1 MIKYYELGGDKQLN
15 EIVMAGSHDA
25 GITGGASNVQTQDL
39 DIGGQAAAGVRVFD
53 LRVTAAAVST
63 QHGNSK
69 EAQLKTFHADPSLM
83 KNETKS
89 RFMPDVNR
97 TESIT
102 RTKLRGGAFGSG
114 LTDMLQ
120 QAKSFVETYNTEFLI
135 LKFDKC
141 TNWEL
146 IAEVC
151 VNVLADTIYT
161 GTGNLNTTRLR
172 NLSGKVICLFTE
184 GGLAAIP
191 QRYRMGGG
199 ILGIRNLAAGG
210 TYVDRFHGMQYFGKG
225 GTSVAR
231 AFGKLS
237 QNEKKQGKLMAKGA
251 AGDPN
256 VMGMM
261 YWTTTGISES
271 IRKRNDGMWSVK
283 NVKKLRKLWQNGLAE
298 SIESRIASNVDP
310 TSYASATI
318 LKAFMPNMVM
328 IDFADAAKCEEI
340 YDLNQVA
347 ATELTFAAREL
358 DFDVKQAQ
366 AQYAEL
372 QRKGRI

>member
-1 MIKYYELGGDKQLN
+1 
-15 EIVMAGSHDA
+15 
-25 GITGGASNVQTQDL
+25 
-39 DIGGQAAAGVRVFD
+39 
-53 LRVTAAAVST
+53 
-63 QHGNSK
+63 
-69 EAQLKTFHADPSLM
+69 
-83 KNETKS
+83 
-89 RFMPDVNR
+89 
-97 TESIT
+97 
-102 RTKLRGGAFGSG
+102 
-114 LTDMLQ
+114 
-120 QAKSFVETYNTEFLI
+120 
-135 LKFDKC
+135 
-141 TNWEL
+141 
-146 IAEVC
+146 
-151 VNVLADTIYT
+151 
-161 GTGNLNTTRLR
+161 
-172 NLSGKVICLFTE
+172 
-184 GGLAAIP
+184 
-191 QRYRMGGG
+191 
-199 ILGIRNLAAGG
+199 
-210 TYVDRFHGMQYFGKG
+210 MQYFGKG